1 MQIISDVPQVS
12 MNSDMMQRLR
22 RDEDTSHNSTSRR
35 KRATSRHAVGALDV
49 GSGWEMERYEDREVA
64 DAQFMNMTTMT
75 FKRDLMAQQNK
86 RRVTTIVSNCSY
98 TICTSVTH
106 ATYHH
111 TVNMVPRLPWFHYPM
126 ANHMHTHPQTDFHL
140 SVFEG
145 FNLNQIIL
153 YSHILIRYQ

>member
-22 RDEDTSHNSTSRR
+22 RDEDPSDNSTSRR
-35 KRATSRHAVGALDV
+35 KRATSRHAAGALDV
-49 GSGWEMERYEDREVA
+49 GSDWEMEGYEDREVA

-98 TICTSVTH
+98 TICTSVAH

-111 TVNMVPRLPWFHYPM
+111 TVNMVLRLPWFHYPM
-126 ANHMHTHPQTDFHL
+126 VQLPHSEPHSQPPTNRFPSFC
-140 SVFEG
+140 
-145 FNLNQIIL
+145 
-153 YSHILIRYQ
+153 